1 MMFRLNLS
9 NKSFFLEELLS
20 KPCVQVKNIIYRLSF
35 DMHARWMI
43 IAWSSDVNDYSIT
56 TE

>member
-1 MMFRLNLS
+1 MFRLNLS